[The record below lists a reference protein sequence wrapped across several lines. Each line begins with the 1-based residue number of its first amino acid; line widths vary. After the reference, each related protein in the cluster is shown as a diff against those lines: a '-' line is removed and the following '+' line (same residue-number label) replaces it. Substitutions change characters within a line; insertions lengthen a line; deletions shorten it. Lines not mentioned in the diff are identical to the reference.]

1 MTENTNPTTNTCP
14 CCPRHCDLSAPN
26 CDRGREYLR
35 TGVIPE
41 RKGDHHPGGQDGH
54 HHGEHHHHGGY
65 HHGHHHD
72 APKPEGTPTEA
83 KEQE

>member
-14 CCPRHCDLSAPN
+14 CCPRHCDLSAPG

-41 RKGDHHPGGQDGH
+41 RKGDHHHGGHDGH
-54 HHGEHHHHGGY
+54 HHGEHHH
-65 HHGHHHD
+65 GHHHD
-72 APKPEGTPTEA
+72 APRSADTPAETG
-83 KEQE
+83 EQK